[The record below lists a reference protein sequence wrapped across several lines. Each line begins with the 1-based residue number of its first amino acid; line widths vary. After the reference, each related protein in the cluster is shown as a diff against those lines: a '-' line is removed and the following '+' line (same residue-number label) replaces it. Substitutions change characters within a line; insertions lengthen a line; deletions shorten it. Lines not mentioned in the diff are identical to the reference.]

1 MKSKYIFVLA
11 LSAFFCLTAAA
22 QDEKFEKR
30 VVETGQPG
38 TGLTE
43 EESTAAVS
51 VITADQIEH
60 RKTKNIG
67 NSIIGQGLG
76 LISLQGAGNVSDMN
90 PTFYVRGLQT
100 LNGNSTPL
108 ILVDGIERDIE
119 SVSAEEVESVSIL
132 KDAAATALYGYK
144 GINGAI
150 LLTTKRGEY
159 NTRVVKFTYDH
170 MFNSLVNK
178 PQFVDGYTYG
188 LAINE
193 ARVNDG
199 MAPQYNSSELGA
211 LRSGIYPALYPSVNW
226 VDEVFK
232 NTASTNNFNMEFS
245 GGQGRLRYFA
255 MLNLFSDKGFINGSE
270 VNEGYS
276 TQDKYVRG
284 NMRLNMDID
293 LTATTDLRIN
303 ILGMLMEDSRPGNNI
318 NPWDMVYSIPSAA
331 FPIQDGGFTWTR
343 NGAGGIWAGSANSAW
358 PGTSNPVG
366 QTRGAAYYKN
376 HNRLLFSDITI
387 KQDLSSWAEGLSAF
401 LRVSY
406 DNVVNMYE
414 NHSKTYVYHV
424 NTPTWL
430 EGEAMPT
437 YKTSS
442 AGTDSQMGTGSGAN
456 SYSRRAHVDAGLKY
470 DFEAGAS
477 KFNTQL
483 KYDYDYE
490 DINGTNR
497 TIYRHNIG
505 FWGHYNY
512 DSKFLADLVLMES
525 GSSRLAPGTKWSFS
539 PTLSLAW
546 VISNMDSLQ
555 GSAWLNYLKLRA
567 SAGILNADYLPGS
580 NTWDYYVQQYATG
593 SGSYPFNNGY
603 GTEFSRTYVGRIAAV
618 DPSHEKALKTNFG
631 VDARLFDGLTANVDV
646 YWQRR
651 SNIWVSADGKYSAV
665 VGMTSPYASA
675 GIVDSYGFE
684 LGLNYNVKL
693 GDVILDYGGNF
704 NLNRS
709 KIVDMLE
716 EPRLFDNLI
725 QTGNRVDQLY
735 GLNAIGFFSDAE
747 DIAASPAQNFTVVR
761 PGDIKYEDV
770 NKDGVIDENDTVAI
784 GKGGT
789 SPEIYYNF
797 HLGAEWKGLGVYA
810 LFQGV
815 SDFSGILNTKSMYYP
830 LVGDTTISK
839 YYYNNR
845 WTPDTPDA
853 KFPALS
859 SQSNVNNYRS
869 NTVFLQD
876 RSFLKLRNLEV
887 YYRFGDNLL
896 ERTRFIKGAKVY
908 CRGNDLFSFDSMA
921 VDDPEAYGTSQLFR
935 SIVAGISLTF

>member
-1 MKSKYIFVLA
+1 MRYTIVLA
-11 LSAFFCLTAAA
+11 LSAAFCVAAAA
-22 QDEKFEKR
+22 QDPGFEKR

-38 TGLTE
+38 TELTA
-43 EESTAAVS
+43 EESTAAIS
-51 VITADQIEH
+51 VITTDEIGH

-100 LNGNSTPL
+100 LNSNSTPL
-108 ILVDGIERDIE
+108 ILVDGIERPIA

-144 GINGAI
+144 GINGAVLI
-150 LLTTKRGEY
+150 TTKRGEY
-159 NTRVVKFTYDH
+159 NTRVVRFTYDH

-178 PQFVDGYTYG
+178 PKFVDGYTYAQ
-188 LAINE
+188 AINE
-193 ARVNDG
+193 ARSFDGLTPMYND
-199 MAPQYNSSELGA
+199 SEVA
-211 LRSGIYPALYPSVNW
+211 AFKSGQFTDVYPSVNW

-245 GGQGRLRYFA
+245 GGQGRLRYLA
-255 MLNLFSDKGFINGSE
+255 MLDLISDKGFINGSE

-293 LTATTDLRIN
+293 LTPTTDLRIN
-303 ILGMLMEDSRPGNNI
+303 LLGMLMEDSRPGSNI
-318 NPWDMVYSIPSAA
+318 DPWDMVYTIPSGA
-331 FPIQDGGFTWTR
+331 FPIMDSQRYF
-343 NGAGGIWAGSANSAW
+343 AGSANTAW
-358 PGTSNPVG
+358 PGTKNPVG
-366 QTRGAAYYKN
+366 QTRAAAYYKN

-387 KQDLSSWAEGLSAF
+387 KQDLSSWTEGLSAF

-414 NHSKTYVYHV
+414 NHSKTYIYHV
-424 NTPTWL
+424 NTASWPAGASAP
-430 EGEAMPT
+430 EIS
-437 YKTSS
+437 TSTAGSDS
-442 AGTDSQMGTGSGAN
+442 AMGTGSGAN
-456 SYSRRAHVDAGLKY
+456 SYNRRAHIDAGLKY
-470 DFEAGAS
+470 DFEVGES

-497 TIYRHNIG
+497 TIYRQDIG
-505 FWGHYNY
+505 LWGHYNY
-512 DSKFLADLVLMES
+512 GGKFLADLVLMGN
-525 GSSRLAPGTKWSFS
+525 GSSRLAPGTKWAFS
-539 PTLSLAW
+539 PTLSLGW
-546 VISNMDSLQ
+546 VLSNMDGLS
-555 GSAWLNYLKLRA
+555 GSDWVNYLKLRA

-593 SGSYPFNNGY
+593 SGSYPFDSGY
-603 GTEFSRTYVGRIAAV
+603 GTEFGRTYVGRLAAV
-618 DPSHEKALKTNFG
+618 NPTHEKALKTNFG
-631 VDARLFDGLTANVDV
+631 VDARLFDGLTATFDA

-651 SNIWVSADGKYSAV
+651 SNIFVSAEGKYTSV
-665 VGMTSPYASA
+665 VGMTAPYASV

-716 EPRLFDNLI
+716 EPRLFDNLV
-725 QTGNRVDQLY
+725 QTGNRVGQIY
-735 GLNAIGFFSDAE
+735 GLKAIGFFKDAA
-747 DIAASPAQNFTVVR
+747 DIAASPAQTFSVVR

-770 NKDGVIDENDTVAI
+770 NKDGVIDANDTVAI
-784 GKGGT
+784 GNNGT
-789 SPEIYYNF
+789 APEIFYNF
-797 HLGAEWKGLGVYA
+797 HLGFNWKGLGFYA
-810 LFQGV
+810 LFQGAACY
-815 SDFSGILNTKSMYYP
+815 SGILNTKSMYFP
-830 LVGDTTISK
+830 LVDDTTVSQ
-839 YYYNNR
+839 YYYDNR
-845 WTPDTPDA
+845 WTPSNQNA

-859 SQSNVNNYRS
+859 SQSNDNNYRN

-876 RSFLKLRNLEV
+876 RSFLKLRNVEV
-887 YYRFGDNLL
+887 YYNFPAGLL
-896 ERTRFIKGAKVY
+896 ERTHFIKGVKVY
-908 CRGNDLFSFDSMA
+908 ASGNDLFSFDKMA
-921 VDDPEAYGTSQLFR
+921 VDDPEAYGTAQLFR
-935 SIVAGISLTF
+935 SIVAGVKLTF

>member
-1 MKSKYIFVLA
+1 MKYTFVLA
-11 LSAFFCLTAAA
+11 LSAAICLTAAA
-22 QDEKFEKR
+22 QDDKFEKR
-30 VVETGQPG
+30 SVETGLPA
-38 TGLTE
+38 TELTM
-43 EESTAAVS
+43 EESTAAIS
-51 VITADQIEH
+51 VITADEFGH
-60 RKTKNIG
+60 RTTKNIG
-67 NSIIGQGLG
+67 NSILGQGLG

-108 ILVDGIERDIE
+108 ILVDGIERPIT

-159 NTRVVKFTYDH
+159 NTRSVKFTYDH

-193 ARVNDG
+193 ARANDG
-199 MAPQYNSSELGA
+199 MTPMYNSSEINA

-255 MLNLFSDKGFINGSE
+255 MLDLIADKGFINGSE

-284 NMRLNMDID
+284 NMRMNMDID
-293 LTATTDLRIN
+293 LTPTTDLRIN
-303 ILGMLMEDSRPGNNI
+303 VLGMLMEDSRPGSNI
-318 NPWDMVYSIPSAA
+318 DPWDMVYSVPSAA

-343 NGAGGIWAGSANSAW
+343 GGAGAIWAGSANAAW
-358 PGTSNPVG
+358 PGTVNPVG

-387 KQDLSSWAEGLSAF
+387 KQDLSSWTEGLSAF

-424 NTPTWL
+424 NTPTWAQ
-430 EGEAMPT
+430 GAAMPT
-437 YKTSS
+437 YTSTS
-442 AGTDSQMGTGSGAN
+442 AGTDSAMGTGSGAN

-470 DFEAGAS
+470 DFAVGESAF
-477 KFNTQL
+477 KTQF
-483 KYDYDYE
+483 KYDFDYE

-497 TIYRHNIG
+497 TIYRHNLSL
-505 FWGHYNY
+505 WGHYNY
-512 DSKFLADLVLMES
+512 ADTFLADVVLMES
-525 GSSRLAPGTKWSFS
+525 GSSRLAPNTKWAFS
-539 PTLSLAW
+539 PTLSLGW
-546 VISNMDSLQ
+546 VISNMDSVQ
-555 GSAWLNYLKLRA
+555 GSDVLNYLKLRA

-603 GTEFSRTYVGRIAAV
+603 GTEFSRTYVGRIAAIN
-618 DPSHEKALKTNFG
+618 PTHEKALKVNFG
-631 VDARLFDGLTANVDV
+631 VDARLFDGLTATFDA

-651 SNIWVSADGKYSAV
+651 SNIWVSAEGKYSSV
-665 VGMTSPYASA
+665 VGMTAPYEN
-675 GIVDSYGFE
+675 GGVVDSHGFE
-684 LGLNYNVKL
+684 LGLNYSTKL
-693 GDVILDYGGNF
+693 GDLFLDYGGNF

-716 EPRLFDNLI
+716 EPRLYENLV

-735 GLNAIGFFSDAE
+735 GLNAIGFFADAE
-747 DIAASPAQNFTVVR
+747 DIAASPTQNFSVVR

-770 NKDGVIDENDTVAI
+770 NHDGVIDENDVVAI
-784 GKGGT
+784 GNGGT

-797 HLGAEWKGLGVYA
+797 HLGAEWRGLGVYA
-810 LFQGV
+810 LFQGA
-815 SDFSGILNTKSMYYP
+815 STYSGILNTKSMYYP

-839 YYYNNR
+839 YYYDNR
-845 WTPDTPDA
+845 WTPSTPDA
-853 KFPALS
+853 LFPALS
-859 SQSNVNNYRS
+859 SQSNLNNYRN

-876 RSFLKLRNLEV
+876 RSFLKLRNIEL
-887 YYRFGDNLL
+887 YYKLPESLL
-896 ERTRFIKGAKVY
+896 ERTTFIKAAKVY

-921 VDDPEAYGTSQLFR
+921 VDDPEAYGTAQLSR

>member
-1 MKSKYIFVLA
+1 MKSKYTIVLA
-11 LSAFFCLTAAA
+11 LSAAICLTAAA

-38 TGLTE
+38 TELTM
-43 EESTAAVS
+43 EESTAAIS
-51 VITADQIEH
+51 VITAEEIGH

-100 LNGNSTPL
+100 LNSNSTPL
-108 ILVDGIERDIE
+108 ILVDGIERSIA
-119 SVSAEEVESVSIL
+119 SISAEEVESVSIL
-132 KDAAATALYGYK
+132 KDAAAVALYGYK

-150 LLTTKRGEY
+150 LLTTKRGDY
-159 NTRVVKFTYDH
+159 NTRVVRFSYDH

-178 PQFVDGYTYG
+178 PKFADGYTYG
-188 LAINE
+188 MAINE
-193 ARVNDG
+193 ARANDG
-199 MAPQYNSSELGA
+199 LTPMYNDSEIGA
-211 LRSGIYPALYPSVNW
+211 LRSGQYPYLYPSVNW

-255 MLNLFSDKGFINGSE
+255 MLDLISDKGFINGSE

-284 NMRLNMDID
+284 NMRMNMDID
-293 LTATTDLRIN
+293 LTPTTDLRIN
-303 ILGMLMEDSRPGNNI
+303 VLGMLMEDSRPGSNI
-318 NPWDMVYSIPSAA
+318 NPWDMVYTIPSAA
-331 FPIQDGGFTWTR
+331 FPVRDGNGFF
-343 NGAGGIWAGSANSAW
+343 AGSANTAW

-387 KQDLSSWAEGLSAF
+387 KQDLSSWTEGLSAF

-424 NTPTWL
+424 NTPTWAAGAS
-430 EGEAMPT
+430 EPT
-437 YKTSS
+437 FKTSS
-442 AGTDSQMGTGSGAN
+442 AGTDSAMGTGSGAN

-470 DFEAGAS
+470 DFEVGAS
-477 KFNTQL
+477 AFNTML

-512 DSKFLADLVLMES
+512 ADVFLADLSLMGN
-525 GSSRLAPGTKWSFS
+525 GSSRLAPGTKWAFS
-539 PTLSLAW
+539 PTLGLGL
-546 VISNMDSLQ
+546 VISNMDGVS
-555 GSAWLNYLKLRA
+555 GSDWLNYLKLRA

-603 GTEFSRTYVGRIAAV
+603 GTEFSRTYVGRLAAV
-618 DPSHEKALKTNFG
+618 NPTHEKALKTNFG
-631 VDARLFDGLTANVDV
+631 VDARMFDGLTATFDA

-651 SNIWVSADGKYSAV
+651 SNIWVSAEGKYTSV
-665 VGMTSPYASA
+665 IGMTAPYANG

-684 LGLNYNVKL
+684 LGLNYNVTL

-716 EPRLFDNLI
+716 EPRLYDNLI
-725 QTGNRVDQLY
+725 QTGNRVGQIY
-735 GLNAIGFFSDAE
+735 GMKAIGFFRDAA
-747 DIAASPAQNFTVVR
+747 DIAASPAQTFSVVR

-770 NKDGVIDENDTVAI
+770 NKDGVIDANDVVAI
-784 GKGGT
+784 GDNGT
-789 SPEIYYNF
+789 APEIYYNF
-797 HLGAEWKGLGVYA
+797 HLGVEWKGLGLYA
-810 LFQGV
+810 LFQGA
-815 SDFSGILNTKSMYYP
+815 SAYSGILNTKSMYYP
-830 LVGDTTISK
+830 LVGDTTISQ
-839 YYYNNR
+839 YYYDNR
-845 WTPDTPDA
+845 WTPGKSDA
-853 KFPALS
+853 LFPALS
-859 SQSNVNNYRS
+859 SQSNDNNYQN

-876 RSFLKLRNLEV
+876 RSFLKLRNVEL
-887 YYRFGDNLL
+887 YYNFPAGLL
-896 ERTRFIKGAKVY
+896 ERTHFIKGVKIYAS
-908 CRGNDLFSFDSMA
+908 GNDLFSFDKMA
-921 VDDPEAYGTSQLFR
+921 VDDPEAYGTAQLFR
-935 SIVAGISLTF
+935 SIVAGVKLTF